1 MKRDVGTENTLS
13 YVGFISP
20 IFGFSSGKQELE
32 TPSELRGG
40 GMWGWR
46 VAGGWGGGGGGGGGG
61 GTRVT
66 EE

>member
-40 GMWGWR
+40 VCGG
-46 VAGGWGGGGGGGGGG
+46 GGWWVVGGGGGHA
-61 GTRVT
+61 RD
-66 EE
+66 